1 MWLPPANAQAYQG
14 QALRVTEKIST
25 LQVVFFPKTLTAFP
39 PPHQQELAFF
49 LSKKNNG
56 SYRTSLE
63 TPAKKES
70 PIIADGLSYIYNGKS
85 YTKITS

>member
-25 LQVVFFPKTLTAFP
+25 LQVVFFPKTLTTFP
-39 PPHQQELAFF
+39 PPQQQELAFF
-49 LSKKNNG
+49 ISKKNNG
-56 SYRTSLE
+56 SYRSSLE
-63 TPAKKES
+63 TTTKKES
-70 PIIADGLSYIYNGKS
+70 PLISNGLSSIYNRKS